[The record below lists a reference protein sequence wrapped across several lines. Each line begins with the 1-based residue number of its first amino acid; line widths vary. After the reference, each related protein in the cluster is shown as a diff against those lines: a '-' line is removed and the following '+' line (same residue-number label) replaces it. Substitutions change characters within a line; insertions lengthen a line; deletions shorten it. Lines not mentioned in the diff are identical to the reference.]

1 MPSAVRRAGRRGPD
15 TSGFGGGRRNLR
27 DRRPS
32 RYYNRS
38 RRKSGINTAAP
49 RKDSVVLQL
58 PCTVREFSEA
68 AGVPAIQ
75 ALLTIKQLGDES
87 NKTINSQLE
96 DEMVEIL
103 LEHFKSEVEVR
114 QAQSLE
120 ESLMDA
126 LDPSND
132 DPDSMLPRAPIVT
145 FLGHVDHGN
154 CLLYTSPSPRDGLL
168 SRMPSSA

>member
-1 MPSAVRRAGRRGPD
+1 MA
-15 TSGFGGGRRNLR
+15 
-27 DRRPS
+27 
-32 RYYNRS
+32 
-38 RRKSGINTAAP
+38 NTAAP

-87 NKTINSQLE
+87 NKTINSHLE

-114 QAQSLE
+114 QEETLEDSLLG
-120 ESLMDA
+120 SF
-126 LDPSND
+126 DPEND
-132 DPDSMLPRAPIVT
+132 DPDAMEPRAPIVT
-145 FLGHVDHGN
+145 FLGHVDHGKTS
-154 CLLYTSPSPRDGLL
+154 LLD
-168 SRMPSSA
+168 AI